1 MLCALASYLDAK
13 ANHGQWLVRIEDLDP
28 PREQPG
34 ADQLI
39 LNSLRAH
46 GLHWDGEVSYQNDR
60 LELYAS
66 AMRQLQNQQQIF
78 RCTCRRADL
87 AAASASSPG
96 RAPGHYPGHCR
107 QADHDDSK
115 AFAIRLMVNSKP
127 VAFDDI
133 IQGEQTEQLDESCG
147 DFIIRRKDGLFAY
160 QLAVA
165 VDDAEQAISHVVR
178 GVDLLD
184 STARQIHVLNC
195 LGKTS
200 PEYAHVPVLVDSA
213 GIKLSKQTA
222 APAIDD
228 RHASGNL
235 CTALAQLGQPVP
247 GGRDAESLDALLRFA
262 VAHYSISSIPAVR
275 AVPANAKPP
284 NTSL

>member
-39 LNSLRAH
+39 INSLRAH
-46 GLHWDGEVSYQNDR
+46 GLHWDGELGYQSQR
-60 LELYAS
+60 LNLYAD
-66 AMRQLQNQQQIF
+66 AFKRLQAQHQVF

-87 AAASASSPG
+87 AASPG
-96 RAPGHYPGHCR
+96 PYPGHCR
-107 QADHDDSK
+107 HAQHDTS
-115 AFAIRLMVNSKP
+115 APFASRLLVNTDRID
-127 VAFDDI
+127 FDDL
-133 IQGEQTEQLDESCG
+133 IQGQQTERLSETCG
-147 DFIIRRKDGLFAY
+147 DFIIQRKDGLFAY

-165 VDDAEQAISHVVR
+165 VDDADQAISHVMR

-195 LGKTS
+195 LNK
-200 PEYAHVPVLVDSA
+200 PIPVYAHLPVLVDQA

-222 APAIDD
+222 APPIDD
-228 RHASGNL
+228 HNASRNL
-235 CTALAQLGQPVP
+235 CAALKQLGQTVP
-247 GGRDAESLDALLRFA
+247 AGKEAQSVESILRFA
-262 VAHYSISSIPAVR
+262 VAHYAIERIPASR
-275 AVPANAKPP
+275 AIAAYAGKP
-284 NTSL
+284 